1 MELLIWIGAVIS
13 LVGVAGLIWC
23 VLAAARARRGDLDEE
38 AMKSRLQV
46 LVAWNMAAL
55 AVSAIGLMMV
65 VIGILLG

>member
-1 MELLIWIGAVIS
+1 MEMLIWIGAAIS
-13 LVGVAGLIWC
+13 LVGVAGLVWC
-23 VLAAARARRGDLDEE
+23 VIGAARARREQLDEA
-38 AMKSRLQV
+38 AMKSRLQG

>member
-1 MELLIWIGAVIS
+1 MEMLIWIGALIS
-13 LVGVAGLIWC
+13 LIGVAGLVWC
-23 VLAAARARRGDLDEE
+23 VLAAARARRENLDDA
-38 AMKSRLQV
+38 AMKSRLQT

>member
-13 LVGVAGLIWC
+13 LIGVAGLIWC
-23 VLAAARARRGDLDEE
+23 VMSAARARREKLDD
-38 AMKSRLQV
+38 ATMTARLQR

>member
-1 MELLIWIGAVIS
+1 MEFLVWIGAAIA
-13 LVGVAGLIWC
+13 LIGVAGLVWC
-23 VLAAARARRGDLDEE
+23 VLAATRARRENLDEE
-38 AMKSRLQV
+38 AMKARLQM

>member
-1 MELLIWIGAVIS
+1 MEMLIWIGAAIS

-23 VLAAARARRGDLDEE
+23 VMAAARARRENLDET
-38 AMKSRLQV
+38 AMQKRLQI

>member
-1 MELLIWIGAVIS
+1 MEMLIWIGALIS
-13 LVGVAGLIWC
+13 LIGVAGLVWC
-23 VLAAARARRGDLDEE
+23 VLAAARARRENLDDGP
-38 AMKSRLQV
+38 MKSRLQM